1 MKKVLIAI
9 CALMCANAVM
19 AQSDFNPPTKEI
31 NWFGEGKEYADEEDA
46 QRRTGLRSSE
56 RNAPIAPATLLL
68 LGLGG
73 ATVGA
78 AVIRNSK
85 KGGE

>member
-19 AQSDFNPPTKEI
+19 AQTPPTKDF
-31 NWFGEGKEYADEEDA
+31 NWFGEGKEYADEGEA
-46 QRRTGLRSSE
+46 QRRTGLRSTE

-78 AVIRNSK
+78 TVIRNIK

>member
-19 AQSDFNPPTKEI
+19 AQTDFNPPTKEI
-31 NWFGEGKEYADEEDA
+31 KWFGEGKDYADEGEA
-46 QRRTGLRSSE
+46 QRRTGLRSTE

-68 LGLGG
+68 LGSVG
-73 ATVGA
+73 ATVGIK
-78 AVIRNSK
+78 VLTNK
-85 KGGE
+85 KK

>member
-1 MKKVLIAI
+1 
-9 CALMCANAVM
+9 MCTNAVM

-31 NWFGEGKEYADEEDA
+31 NWFGEGKEYADEGEA
-46 QRRTGLRSSE
+46 QRRTGLRSTE

-78 AVIRNSK
+78 TVIRNSK
-85 KGGE
+85 KGGK